1 MLHQKAPMSEIDAA
15 LDDALLAMLHALE
28 ELVSHK
34 FELSARMQ
42 AVSVL
47 RCSAATLSPQSFC
60 CAGLFEPRLDALNAG
75 LLESKPSFV
84 PTCNDA
90 EYNRGANGGE
100 WLQHAS

>member
-1 MLHQKAPMSEIDAA
+1 MSEIDAA

-34 FELSARMQ
+34 VELSARMQ

-60 CAGLFEPRLDALNAG
+60 CALCAGLFEPRLDALNAG
-75 LLESKPSFV
+75 LLESKPSFI

-90 EYNRGANGGE
+90 EYNRGASGSE